1 MTASCAFAADLN
13 QSCNLEQV
21 KNHEM
26 DSTVENE
33 FSDVHAFENDNLESP
48 QFGLDNTNNV
58 TENVAE
64 MEGSPDVIPASY
76 DDLCH
81 DIENLKPDSTYDI
94 KKDYIIEN
102 CGDDLSKNRIIN
114 IIADN
119 VIIMVMGIR
128 LMQNGNRGYFA
139 VFNVTGNNVTIVN
152 LNIINARIYNND
164 YTASSW
170 NRYGDDYNRVVSP
183 IEWRGDNGFLL
194 NCVFDDNVGE
204 DGGAIYWAGNNGL
217 IDNCYFNDNAAVRGG
232 SIFMC
237 GYNNTIRNSVI
248 KDSYSDYLDSIF
260 LKNFDENR
268 QLLELNIK
276 NCTFENYMSFINDF
290 HVERFLSGNKGQQT
304 DFPCNS
310 CRIIQ

>member
-1 MTASCAFAADLN
+1 M
-13 QSCNLEQV
+13 
-21 KNHEM
+21 
-26 DSTVENE
+26 
-33 FSDVHAFENDNLESP
+33 
-48 QFGLDNTNNV
+48 
-58 TENVAE
+58 
-64 MEGSPDVIPASY
+64 
-76 DDLCH
+76 
-81 DIENLKPDSTYDI
+81 
-94 KKDYIIEN
+94 
-102 CGDDLSKNRIIN
+102 
-114 IIADN
+114 
-119 VIIMVMGIR
+119 
-128 LMQNGNRGYFA
+128 
-139 VFNVTGNNVTIVN
+139 N

-290 HVERFLSGNKGQQT
+290 HVEGSCVVIKDNRQIFPVIPAGSYNELREIIRNLKDGDVYTLTNDYYYEYSCYFYSIRANNVIINVNGHKIYGSDVLVNSLIWVTRNNVTVKNLNFEFKNLKEGSYGASFVDWKGNNGVLENCT
-304 DFPCNS
+304 FIGN
-310 CRIIQ
+310 RAHYGGAIIRNGNDGIIDIVLF